1 MDLVQCSAHVVCQ
14 EPDSKYLR
22 LYMSR
27 RLVPA
32 TDLGPCSLGGAADH
46 MAVRRLAVFQK
57 DLPCEC
63 WSLNFLSLSADIV
76 LILNISRLKIFFSTQ
91 KV

>member
-22 LYMSR
+22 LCMSR

-32 TDLGPCSLGGAADH
+32 IDLGPCSLGGAADH
-46 MAVRRLAVFQK
+46 MHVRRLAVFQK
-57 DLPCEC
+57 DLPYEC
-63 WSLNFLSLSADIV
+63 
-76 LILNISRLKIFFSTQ
+76 
-91 KV
+91 